1 MDANNH
7 RPGSERNTGPS
18 RARRLAR
25 GGNISACFAKPLF
38 FFLLPLMLLF
48 LLFASGCGNEEPQI
62 PGAQF
67 KPGAISRK
75 TAAMADRLDKRLK
88 NLVVTIPAKKYQSSL
103 QVQQRLG
110 SIEIP
115 RIGIR
120 EWIIQGTSTE
130 ELKMGAGHI
139 EGTSIPGLGGNFGI
153 AGDRVLY
160 SAPFLRMEQLVP
172 GDEVLIHM
180 PYADFTYLVENK
192 TNVLNTEV
200 SVLKPRGYDS
210 VTLSTCDPPWQ
221 LDTRMIIFAKLAVTE
236 PRS

>member
-1 MDANNH
+1 MATMELRSGD
-7 RPGSERNTGPS
+7 RKKY
-18 RARRLAR
+18 RRDR
-25 GGNISACFAKPLF
+25 FV
-38 FFLLPLMLLF
+38 LLLMLLF
-48 LLFASGCGNEEPQI
+48 LLAVSGCGNEEPQI
-62 PGAQF
+62 PGEQF

-75 TAAMADRLDKRLK
+75 TATMADHLGKRLT
-88 NLVVTIPAKKYQSSL
+88 NLVVTIPAKRYQSSL
-103 QVQQRLG
+103 QAQQRIG

-130 ELKMGAGHI
+130 ELKLGAGHI
-139 EGTSIPGLGGNFGI
+139 EGTTIPGLGGNFGI

-160 SAPFLRMEQLVP
+160 SAPFLRMEQLEP

-200 SVLKPRGYDS
+200 SVLRPKGYDS

-221 LDTRMIIFAKLAVTE
+221 LDTRMIISAKLAAME
-236 PRS
+236 PTSEPE